1 MPSLDR
7 LVLLPCVTTAHV
19 NRTIFLIDD
28 DAVVC
33 HALSVLLEVSG
44 YCIRTYNSAESF
56 LGEVEYTTK
65 GIMLVDQR
73 LTGMSGLE
81 LQTELANRG
90 IVLPIIFISGNGD
103 IQISVQALKN
113 GAINFLEKPLNNEE
127 LLTGIREAFS
137 LVDANKDHHHTVA
150 ELRRRHANL
159 TDRERAVMGHVV
171 AGKRNKE
178 IAHLLG
184 LSICT
189 IEVHRKRVMKKMA
202 AESVPDL
209 VRKYAVYQDVA
220 LIPNAKLTKQ

>member
-1 MPSLDR
+1 M
-7 LVLLPCVTTAHV
+7 TTAHV
-19 NRTIFLIDD
+19 NSTIFLIDD
-28 DAVVC
+28 DAALC
-33 HALSVLLEVSG
+33 HPLSVLLEVSG
-44 YCIRTYNSAESF
+44 YCIRAYNSAESF
-56 LGEVEYTTK
+56 LGEVEHTTK

-81 LQTELANRG
+81 LQAELANRG

-103 IQISVQALKN
+103 IQMSVQALRN

-137 LVDANKDHHHTVA
+137 LVDTNKEHHHTVA

-159 TDRERAVMGHVV
+159 TDRERAIMGHVV

-189 IEVHRKRVMKKMA
+189 IEVHRKSVMKKMA

-209 VRKYAVYQDVA
+209 VRKYAVYQDAA